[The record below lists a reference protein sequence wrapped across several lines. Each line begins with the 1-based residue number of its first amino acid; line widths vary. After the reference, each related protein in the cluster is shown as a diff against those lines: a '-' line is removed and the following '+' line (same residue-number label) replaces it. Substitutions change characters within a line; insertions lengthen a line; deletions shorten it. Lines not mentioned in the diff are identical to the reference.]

1 MLEEIKVVIADIDMT
16 LTAKGGE
23 LPEIT
28 KEAFEILHR
37 NDVRIGLGTG
47 REINQALRKMG
58 KKWGLSFEFD
68 FVVGMNGGM
77 ILDHRNNNLLPIFHD
92 LTIIIYKR
100 NICKK
105 DRATIAA
112 LPSLRW
118 TY

>member
-1 MLEEIKVVIADIDMT
+1 MLEEMKVVIADIDMT

-47 REINQALRKMG
+47 REINQALREMG

-68 FVVGMNGGM
+68 FVV
-77 ILDHRNNNLLPIFHD
+77 
-92 LTIIIYKR
+92 
-100 NICKK
+100 
-105 DRATIAA
+105 DRK
-112 LPSLRW
+112 SVV
-118 TY
+118 